1 LEIRFSTR
9 PLPQIPCDLLVV
21 AAGPD
26 FETELA
32 DLDAQLAGHLL
43 EWVKR
48 HGFDG
53 KAGGKSTLPTLGHLE
68 ARQLL
73 VVGVGDGG
81 WERLRNAAGVAGRV
95 ARRHGARSV
104 GLALGALSGDQ
115 HRVAAEMVAA
125 GNYVFDRFKKEA
137 DRKPAAESVVFAATP
152 PIPSLVADVGIRV
165 KWQDFARDL
174 VNAPADEIYPET
186 LAARARGLDS
196 LPNVAVEVWD
206 LERCRAEECVG
217 IEAVGRASDRPGCL
231 IHLTYRPDGAAGHVA
246 LVGKG
251 VTFDS
256 GGLSLKPGSSM
267 QTMRCDMGGAA
278 TVMAA
283 FAAAAEL
290 HLPIDIDC
298 FVGAVENLVSGNAYK
313 LGDVLRYPN
322 GVTVEIH
329 NTDAEGRLVLA
340 DCLIQASKVPG
351 VTHIV
356 DAATLTG
363 ACVVALGADFTG
375 LFTESDDLATA
386 LVAAADAAGEGL
398 WRMPLHAP
406 YKKLLHADWATI
418 KNVGGR
424 EGGAITAALF
434 LQHFVDG
441 KEWAHLDI
449 AGPAFVEKE
458 SRHYAPGA
466 TGEMVRTLVG
476 WIEGMGG
483 GSA

>member
-1 LEIRFSTR
+1 LEIRFSAR
-9 PLPQIPCDLLVV
+9 PLSQIPCDLLVV
-21 AAGPD
+21 ATGPD
-26 FETELA
+26 FDIALA
-32 DLDAQLAGHLL
+32 DLDALLAGHLL
-43 EWVKR
+43 DWLKR
-48 HGFDG
+48 DGFDG
-53 KAGGKSTLPTLGHLE
+53 KPGSKSTLPALGRIE
-68 ARQLL
+68 ARELL
-73 VVGVGDGG
+73 VVGVGDGEWKG
-81 WERLRNAAGVAGRV
+81 VRDAAGVAGRV
-95 ARRHGARSV
+95 ARQHAARSV
-104 GLALGALSGDQ
+104 GLALGALSGTQ
-115 HRVAAEMVAA
+115 PRVAAEMVAA
-125 GNYVFDRFKKEA
+125 GNYLFDRYKRET
-137 DRKPAAESVVFAATP
+137 DRKPAVESVVFADTP
-152 PIPSLVADVGIRV
+152 AHPEAVTDAGVRV
-165 KWQDFARDL
+165 KWQAFARDL

-186 LAARARGLDS
+186 LAAHARELEA
-196 LPNVAVEVWD
+196 LPGVTAEVWD
-206 LERCRAEECVG
+206 LERCRAEQCVG

-231 IHLTYRPDGAAGHVA
+231 IHLAYRPDGAAAHVA

-256 GGLSLKPGSSM
+256 GGLSLKPGASM

-290 HLPIDIDC
+290 QLPVAIDC
-298 FVGAVENLVSGNAYK
+298 FVGAVENLVGGRSYK

-340 DCLIQASKVPG
+340 DCLIQASRAPG

-363 ACVVALGADFTG
+363 ACVVALGSDFTG
-375 LFTESDDLATA
+375 LFTDSDDLAAT
-386 LVAAADAAGEGL
+386 LAACAEDAGEGL

-406 YKKLLHADWATI
+406 YKKLLRADWATL

-434 LQHFVDG
+434 LQHFVGD

-458 SRHYAPGA
+458 NRYYAPGA

-476 WIEGMGG
+476 WLETFEV
-483 GSA
+483 

>member
-1 LEIRFSTR
+1 LEIRFSTQS
-9 PLPQIPCDLLVV
+9 LPEFSCDLLVLGT
-21 AAGPD
+21 GPD
-26 FETELA
+26 FEADLA

-43 EWVKR
+43 EWLKQD
-48 HGFDG
+48 GFDG
-53 KAGGKSTLPTLGHLE
+53 KAGSKSTLPTLGRIE

-73 VVGVGDGG
+73 VVGVGDGE
-81 WERLRNAAGVAGRV
+81 WKRLRDAAGSAGRV
-95 ARRHGARSV
+95 ARKHGARSV
-104 GLALGALSGDQ
+104 GLALGTLSGDQ
-115 HRVAAEMVAA
+115 YRVAAEMVAA

-137 DRKPAAESVVFAATP
+137 DRKPAVESVVFASGAKPGAVTDAGVR
-152 PIPSLVADVGIRV
+152 I
-165 KWQDFARDL
+165 KWQDFARNL

-186 LAARARGLDS
+186 LAERARTLES
-196 LPNVAVEVWD
+196 LSDVSVQVWD
-206 LERCRAEECVG
+206 LKRCRAEECVG

-256 GGLSLKPGSSM
+256 GGLSLKPGASM

-278 TVMAA
+278 TVIAA

-290 HLPIDIDC
+290 QLPISIDC
-298 FVGAVENLVSGNAYK
+298 FVGAVENLVSGNSYK

-375 LFTESDDLATA
+375 LFTESDDLANS

-398 WRMPLHAP
+398 WRMPLHRP
-406 YKKLLHADWATI
+406 YKKLLRADWATI

-458 SRHYAPGA
+458 NRHYAPGA

-476 WIEGMGG
+476 WFEGL
-483 GSA
+483 GS